1 MANTHEGVT
10 IWKSEIERR
19 IRQAITAS
27 NGALGPCYAEISGDL
42 VDPIL
47 GPTGEFVY
55 RIPLSHW
62 PQASVVVYSSVDKE
76 TERTRPYG
84 TDAVRLVHQWTR
96 EDGMTAHTKGLTKYR
111 TEGLKYGDNLVEA
124 LLEMSREHVVRSQN
138 PAKPWN
144 ETYNAEFALASLN
157 LDCRDVESE
166 LDPVP
171 FIRPELTP
179 SRAAMKP

>member
-19 IRQAITAS
+19 IRQAIAAS
-27 NGALGPCYAEISGDL
+27 NGALGPRYAEISDYL
-42 VDPIL
+42 VDPVL

-55 RIPLSHW
+55 RVPLSHW
-62 PQASVVVYSSVDKE
+62 PQASVVLYSSVDKE

-96 EDGMTAHTKGLTKYR
+96 EDGLTVHTRGLTKYR

-124 LLEMSREHVVRSQN
+124 LLEMAREHIVRSQD
-138 PAKPWN
+138 PSRPWN
-144 ETYNAEFALASLN
+144 DTYDAEFALTSLN
-157 LDCRDVESE
+157 LDFRDVESE

-171 FIRPELTP
+171 FNRPELAP
-179 SRAAMKP
+179 ARPAMRT